1 MTSSPSPSSL
11 SNNPPPDDVARVDLE
26 SMVARIN
33 ERVAH
38 LRERLLHLIER
49 AKTVTAAPTDDETA
63 GRIADFVLQ
72 LQSSMSKWEVERVFE
87 RGPILRLGQA
97 IQDAFVPLNDDAAI
111 EAERLKELLI
121 ERDGVRGEFGAL
133 VSVRA
138 GVIEIEVVDG
148 IDRVPYEYLMVD
160 CTKVKREWLDN
171 RRDITGLKITEKKR
185 TQVR

>member
-111 EAERLKELLI
+111 EAQRLKELLI

-133 VSVRA
+133 VSVR
-138 GVIEIEVVDG
+138 GVSVTIEVED
-148 IDRVPYEYLMVD
+148 IEMVPREYLMVD
-160 CTKVKREWLDN
+160 CTKVRCDWVDN
-171 RRDITGLKITEKKR
+171 VRRDIPGLKITEKKR
-185 TQVR
+185 IQVR